1 MTEEIKGP
9 RYIAQVE
16 RSVKGVLTYKVR
28 AETESMRQSMDE
40 LHEMVREMETVY
52 PAPLAEGGK

>member
-16 RSVKGVLTYKVR
+16 RSVKGVITFKVR
-28 AETESMRQSMDE
+28 AETDSKRQSMEE
-40 LHEMVREMETVY
+40 LHEMVREMEVVY
-52 PAPLAEGGK
+52 PAPMSEGG